1 MSAIILW
8 ARRSV
13 TNSPVSI
20 SSWAKRLA
28 VCGWVALCLFS
39 GCVPGDGTTAG
50 TTTAAPGSSGNVANS
65 MEVGAA
71 KGGGTNS
78 SASDQS
84 QSNDSGG
91 TATDPIR
98 LLNVSYDP
106 TREVWKELNEAFS
119 KAHFEAT
126 GRTVK
131 IAQSHGGSNSQARG
145 VLDGLPADVAS
156 LSLWPDMDVLRE
168 KGRLVAGWE
177 DRLPR
182 RSLPW
187 TSCVVFVVRRDNPKH
202 IKDWPDLVKE
212 GVQVVTPNPKTSG
225 NGRLSFLAAWGSVVD
240 KGGTE
245 EKARAFVTAMY
256 RNAPTLDTGA
266 RGATSTFSQKKIG
279 DVHLTMESE
288 AYLEIAESGN
298 DLEIVYP
305 SLSFLH
311 EPHVAVVDAV
321 VDERGT
327 RAVAEAYLKFL
338 FTPEGQEIIAKHHF
352 RPTDSEVLAKH
363 KNEFPEVR
371 LLTITDVAENWTMA
385 QKKFFGDG
393 GVFDQVYLSLK

>member
-1 MSAIILW
+1 MTARAFIAIPSA
-8 ARRSV
+8 AMRF
-13 TNSPVSI
+13 
-20 SSWAKRLA
+20 AA
-28 VCGWVALCLFS
+28 CGWVALCLLFGCGPGGSKPADSMAVAPAPPKKVS
-39 GCVPGDGTTAG
+39 GTK
-50 TTTAAPGSSGNVANS
+50 NVEATG
-65 MEVGAA
+65 EKA
-71 KGGGTNS
+71 
-78 SASDQS
+78 ASDS
-84 QSNDSGG
+84 TPGPAKPKG
-91 TATDPIR
+91 TGDTVGDTIR

-106 TREVWKELNEAFS
+106 TREVWKELNDAFS
-119 KAHFEAT
+119 KAHLEAT
-126 GRTVK
+126 GRNVK

-168 KGRLVAGWE
+168 KGRLAAGWE

-187 TSCVVFVVRRDNPKH
+187 TSCVVFVVRRDNPKR
-202 IKDWPDLVKE
+202 IKDWPDLVRE

-225 NGRLSFLAAWGSVVD
+225 NGRLSFLAAWGSVID

-288 AYLEIAESGN
+288 AYLEMAESGN
-298 DLEIVYP
+298 ELEIVYP

-321 VDERGT
+321 VDERAT
-327 RAVAEAYLKFL
+327 REIAEAYLRFL
-338 FTPEGQEIIAKHHF
+338 FTPEGQTIIAKHHF
-352 RPTDSEVLAKH
+352 RPTDPEVFAKH
-363 KNEFPEVR
+363 KGEFPEIR
-371 LLTITDVAENWTMA
+371 LLTITDVATDWAEA
-385 QKKFFGDG
+385 QKKFFGDD
-393 GVFDQVYLSLK
+393 GVFDQVYLSLR